1 MVPTQ
6 TETYQVG
13 PDALNHG
20 YKGPLKISYG
30 GYYTNVGRQF
40 LETAAGYDKQRTVG
54 GDPNDL
60 VSVNQYCVRQISV
73 LFE

>member
-20 YKGPLKISYG
+20 YEGPLKISYG
-30 GYYTNVGRQF
+30 GIYTDVGQQF
-40 LETAAGYDKQRTVG
+40 LEIAAGYDKQRTVG

-60 VSVNQYCVRQISV
+60 VSVNKYGVRRFPVPS
-73 LFE
+73 E